1 MKISRSFDANGATR
15 ETIEYEPGELEAI
28 DKAYE
33 IVEARCAEAGVEF
46 GPEQREWMGWC
57 FDGALRLGGIPELM
71 RYVTEAKICG
81 KKKTVYAGYANTLE
95 MEVKRNGV

>member
-1 MKISRSFDANGATR
+1 VKIYPCSDSLGRVT
-15 ETIEYEPGELEAI
+15 EVIEYDEEETAAI
-28 DKAYE
+28 EKAYE

-46 GPEQREWMGWC
+46 GREQREWMGWC

-81 KKKTVYAGYANTLE
+81 KKKIVSVGYASTVE
-95 MEVKRNGV
+95 MEVMK